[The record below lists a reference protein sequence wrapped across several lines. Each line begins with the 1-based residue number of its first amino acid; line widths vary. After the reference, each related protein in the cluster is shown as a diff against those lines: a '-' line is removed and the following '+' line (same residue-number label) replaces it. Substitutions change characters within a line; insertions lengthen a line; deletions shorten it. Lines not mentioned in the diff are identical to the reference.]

1 MKHFPTRPRGYGIA
15 WRLRAVGFGLMAL
28 GVSAQG
34 ADLPRGPIRGGFSV
48 AEADRETGERKYALW
63 GESAT
68 PLTADRWEIQSPRLE
83 LYGEGDTTNLV
94 FMPSRCVFDQKTQGI
109 TSNEPLKVWSG
120 DGYLRMQGEGFSLD
134 LEARRLW
141 VSNRVEALMDKRL
154 FEAAGGVTGRNVRP
168 GTAGSGAELI
178 RIQSDRLEYGNDRAE
193 FLDRVGAEDADGRL
207 ECQRLAVD
215 LTPGSTDVRGLRAS
229 GEVVFVMGELRVE
242 AAQADYDPVAGQ
254 LELDGDPRWE
264 YRQRPGR
271 ARKVVL
277 NRDRQTLSAAGEV
290 RMELPSESFS
300 MPTLPGGRNLV
311 RRESEGAGVVRV
323 MAERLEV
330 EPRLDGGNGQRVL
343 LQREVVIEQGTNRL
357 RCEEFRLHTEGEGHV
372 VARAEAMGKVVIE
385 RGIER
390 LTCELAD
397 YDAGGASAAF
407 SGGVRWQGEGRS
419 GAAERVWLDLA
430 ESRHRAEGGVRM
442 RFERGG
448 ESWAG
453 WLTPEGSV
461 ERAGEG
467 EEGGDSAG
475 QLAPTEVE
483 SDRFEYRGAGPA
495 GALQT
500 AAYDGHVL
508 VRQGDRMHMTCG
520 SLLLEL
526 GPETNEV
533 QSVVADGKVELRVTD
548 GSGYRLAR
556 GDRAVYDAG
565 EEEIVLTGREGVD
578 FFVIAA
584 NGVSRGVGRQAIYR
598 RRTDTLI
605 LAGDPAITTPEGELV
620 GREVRMD
627 RREGVMSATGPWQ
640 IRLPLGGLE
649 LPRMPGP

>member
-1 MKHFPTRPRGYGIA
+1 MRHFPVRPRGYGMA
-15 WRLRAVGFGLMAL
+15 WRLWAVGLGLL
-28 GVSAQG
+28 GLGMSAQG
-34 ADLPRGPIRGGFSV
+34 ADVLRGPIRGGFSV
-48 AEADRETGERKYALW
+48 AEADRETGARKYALW

-94 FMPSRCVFDQKTQGI
+94 FMPSRCVFDQKTQEI
-109 TSNEPLKVWSG
+109 TSTEPLKVWSG
-120 DGYLRMQGEGFSLD
+120 DGYLQMQGEGFSLD

-141 VSNRVEALMDKRL
+141 VSNRVEAVMDKRL

-168 GTAGSGAELI
+168 GTAGSGAEWI

-193 FLDRVGAEDADGRL
+193 FLDRVGAEDAEGRL

-215 LTPGSTDVRGLRAS
+215 LTPGSSDVRGLRAS
-229 GEVVFVMGELRVE
+229 GEVLFVMGELRVE

-254 LELDGDPRWE
+254 LELEGDPRWV

-277 NRDRQTLSAAGEV
+277 NRDRQALSAAGEV

-300 MPTLPGGRNLV
+300 VPRLPGGRDLV
-311 RRESEGAGVVRV
+311 GRESEGAGVVRV

-330 EPRLDGGNGQRVL
+330 EPRSDGGNGQRVL
-343 LQREVVIEQGTNRL
+343 LQRGVVIEQGTNRL
-357 RCEEFRLHTEGEGHV
+357 RCEEFRLHTEGDGHAL
-372 VARAEAMGKVVIE
+372 ARAEAMGNVVIE
-385 RGIER
+385 RGMER

-407 SGGVRWQGEGRS
+407 SGGVDWQGDGRS
-419 GAAERVWLDLA
+419 GAAKRVWLDLA
-430 ESRHRAEGGVRM
+430 EGRYRADGGVRM

-461 ERAGEG
+461 EEAGEG
-467 EEGGDSAG
+467 EEGGGLAG
-475 QLAPTEVE
+475 QLASTEVE
-483 SDRFEYRGAGPA
+483 SDRFEYRGAGAA

-500 AAYDGHVL
+500 AAYDGNVV

-526 GPETNEV
+526 GPETNQV
-533 QSVVADGKVELRVTD
+533 QSVVADGKVELRATD

-565 EEEIVLTGREGVD
+565 AEEIVLTGREGVD

-584 NGVSRGVGRQAIYR
+584 NGVSRGVGRQAVYR

-605 LAGDPAITTPEGELV
+605 LAGDPAITTPAGELV
-620 GREVRMD
+620 GREVRLD